1 MGLHHSRLRS
11 HPLINRTD
19 EQKPRRK
26 LALRSST
33 TTTAQNR
40 MQRAP
45 NHRKRRIQNTRV
57 LAQQIRRGER
67 IQSNRTAISR
77 FILHQ
82 GPQEMN
88 SAMVQRPVIRV
99 VADTS
104 LVKRQEHVDGGR
116 RCRVGFVRLL
126 LGRRGAVAEFG
137 GEGVFENS

>member
-33 TTTAQNR
+33 TTAQNR

-45 NHRKRRIQNTRV
+45 NHRKRRIQNTGV
-57 LAQQIRRGER
+57 LAQQIRRGKR
-67 IQSNRTAISR
+67 IQSDGTGIPR

-88 SAMVQRPVIRV
+88 SAVVQRPVIRV